1 MPFQIIRNDIT
12 KVQADAIVNTANPH
26 PIIGSGTDS
35 AIHEAAG
42 PELLS
47 ARKKIGDIP
56 PGVAVST
63 PAFNLS
69 AKYVIHTVGPS
80 WVDGKHEEETVLR
93 KAYDAALKLADQLGC
108 RSVAFPLMAAGSY
121 GFPRDLALSI
131 AISAF
136 TDFLMDHDMTVYLV
150 LFNGKAFSLA
160 SSLFS
165 DLRSYIDD
173 NYVEEQT
180 QKEYGSPYERRRRRE
195 NLAPPEEY
203 EEYEASI
210 AFGAVCEESLMP
222 EASAAPLP
230 AGSLE
235 ELLGQSEST
244 FSEYLLDILKER
256 SGKDSEVYKRAEIS
270 KQLFSKMLSN
280 KYYQPTKNTVIQLAI
295 GLQLDVNRTQKLLE
309 KAGYTL
315 TRSSKADLV
324 VQYYIE
330 RKVYNVKFINLA
342 LEDCGLP
349 LLKTGIPRT

>member
-42 PELLS
+42 PELLN
-47 ARKKIGDIP
+47 ARKKIGDIL
-56 PGVAVST
+56 PGAAVST
-63 PAFNLS
+63 PAFNLP

-80 WVDGKHEEETVLR
+80 WVDGKHGEETVLR

-165 DLRSYIDD
+165 DLRS
-173 NYVEEQT
+173 
-180 QKEYGSPYERRRRRE
+180 
-195 NLAPPEEY
+195 
-203 EEYEASI
+203 
-210 AFGAVCEESLMP
+210 
-222 EASAAPLP
+222 
-230 AGSLE
+230 
-235 ELLGQSEST
+235 
-244 FSEYLLDILKER
+244 
-256 SGKDSEVYKRAEIS
+256 
-270 KQLFSKMLSN
+270 
-280 KYYQPTKNTVIQLAI
+280 
-295 GLQLDVNRTQKLLE
+295 
-309 KAGYTL
+309 
-315 TRSSKADLV
+315 
-324 VQYYIE
+324 
-330 RKVYNVKFINLA
+330 
-342 LEDCGLP
+342 
-349 LLKTGIPRT
+349 